1 MASGENLYTIANRY
15 GVTAKEIRN
24 WNGLRSN
31 RVPKGKRLKL
41 FVDNGGIAIASAKPK
56 AAVSS
61 TPSATATTAKAGS
74 TAATKATADSQ
85 GNVNYTVK
93 SGDSLFTIAKKYPGV
108 SAQAIQQA
116 NGLASSSIHPGQVL
130 KIPVG

>member
-15 GVTAKEIRN
+15 GVTAKEIRK

-56 AAVSS
+56 AAA
-61 TPSATATTAKAGS
+61 PSAAATTAKAGS
-74 TAATKATADSQ
+74 TAATKATVDSQ